1 MKRRIAALVIT
12 GALAV
17 ATTVPAFAQQPSGGG
32 DRGSENRGG
41 GDGGRGGGGLSDREE
56 RQRDRGHRIP
66 EAPIAAMYPAAG
78 VAVIGAYWLY
88 NRRHATPV
96 EVESATAERAQE

>member
-12 GALAV
+12 GALSA
-17 ATTVPAFAQQPSGGG
+17 ATTVPAFAQQPSGGD

-41 GDGGRGGGGLSDREE
+41 GDRGRGGGLSDREE

-66 EAPIAAMYPAAG
+66 EVPIAAMYPAAG

-96 EVESATAERAQE
+96 EVESATADRTQE